1 MADLLRAGRQRARR
15 RMVMQRTYVLQPMRS
30 LAVRLSTWAFV
41 CAACVAAGAAAMHGY
56 AMRAVSA
63 SAPCTAPAAPAAH
76 DDTQDALARAQ
87 LALRQEAAS
96 RASVQK
102 SADALTVEVR
112 QLQAQVLFLQEQG
125 RSRR

>member
-1 MADLLRAGRQRARR
+1 
-15 RMVMQRTYVLQPMRS
+15 
-30 LAVRLSTWAFV
+30 
-41 CAACVAAGAAAMHGY
+41 MHGY